1 MKFRKYLVESK
12 NVSLLPFDK
21 EVFNAIDGKK
31 HMFLPYYLEKKEG
44 TFYTISNN
52 DNKIGIVG
60 FVHTEETPFLIVGI
74 IKEFRGQGFLI
85 KAYEALIKKHDFKKV
100 YADVE
105 KSNKTSIDAHK
116 DIGFKPV
123 PEGEEVDK
131 RLYSTDIRLYKE
143 F

>member
-1 MKFRKYLVESK
+1 
-12 NVSLLPFDK
+12 
-21 EVFNAIDGKK
+21 
-31 HMFLPYYLEKKEG
+31 MFLPYYLEKKEG
-44 TFYTISNN
+44 TFYTISNDN
-52 DNKIGIVG
+52 NKIGIVG

-85 KAYEALIKKHDFKKV
+85 KAYEALVEKHGFKKL

-105 KSNKTSIDAHK
+105 RKNKVSLEAHK
-116 DIGFKPV
+116 DIGFKEL
-123 PEGEEVDK
+123 PEGEKVDK